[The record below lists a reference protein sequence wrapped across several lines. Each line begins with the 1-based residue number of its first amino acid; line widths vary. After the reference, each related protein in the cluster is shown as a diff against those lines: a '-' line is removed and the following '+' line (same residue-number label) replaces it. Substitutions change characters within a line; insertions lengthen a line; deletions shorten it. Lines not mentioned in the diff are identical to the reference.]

1 VITFM
6 AECFWPGVTTAKVA
20 EVGERLREAARAIDS
35 HGRTARYI
43 GSILVPTDEIALC
56 LFEAPSK
63 AMASRLST
71 DAEVP
76 SERVIPIVHLPAGE
90 RRTESRGAR

>member
-1 VITFM
+1 M

-20 EVGERLREAARAIDS
+20 EVGERLREAALAIGS
-35 HGRTARYI
+35 HGRSARYI

-63 AMASRLST
+63 AMASRLNT
-71 DAEVP
+71 QAGVP
-76 SERVIPIVHLPAGE
+76 SERVLPIVHLPSGE
-90 RRTESRGAR
+90 GRTDSRGAR